1 MSLVV
6 RDSVRSKL
14 EIYVELLFLT
24 SHGVSLPLEKYTNF
38 LIKQGLVEQNPN
50 RSLRTVLILT
60 EKGARVLKFFK
71 GNHYVVRQV
80 EK

>member
-1 MSLVV
+1 MSLLV
-6 RDSVRSKL
+6 RDSDRSKL

-24 SHGVSLPLEKYTNF
+24 SYGVPLPLEKYTDF

-60 EKGARVLKFFK
+60 EKGTRVLKFFK